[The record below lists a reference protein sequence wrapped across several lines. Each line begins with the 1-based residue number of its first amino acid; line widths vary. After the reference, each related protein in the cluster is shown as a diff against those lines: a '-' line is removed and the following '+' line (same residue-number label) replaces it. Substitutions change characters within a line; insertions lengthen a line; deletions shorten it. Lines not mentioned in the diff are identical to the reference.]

1 MVHVAQDLDTGIPRM
16 SDTVLSPKDLPLG
29 TLVPDAEYNQ
39 LLASAIASTTAGQI
53 LSDDEISRLEQ
64 ARLEIWSQVTA
75 MKAEGMTEFAYYSA
89 LQHGIS
95 LDQDG
100 QLEFAWKSV
109 DHRRVGYESNFYTCD
124 LKTRTLVPVT
134 LKHPGP
140 RVIVFATGRA
150 FAEKNAR
157 LIHLSTNE
165 AIKNARNVMSAQVYL
180 VGSRLV
186 PGYPEVPVQVVAVA
200 YDMVTS
206 EVETPAIRIQSIL
219 DPGFIHPASKIAAE
233 RIFGELIAKAD
244 FNPNG
249 TFARTNGAIQGEP
262 LPGDEILGN
271 LSGLVLVGGSVGC
284 SVAHQVFHWLDQ
296 MLVELG
302 VSVPVREK
310 AKKSCLMIHLGPTT
324 VLPADGYTN
333 RLSVINKFDE
343 FVFAGNDTA
352 KIIEEAETTG
362 SRFVPDRVGE
372 STAGEFAGSS
382 YHVILDA
389 PATIHHG
396 PEGRVFDPI
405 GTHFG
410 HSLKHYSNALR
421 NIGLGSVVQR
431 VLNHQGPFILRD
443 FLRDAQDSG
452 ELQIMTGPLNP
463 ISPAQ

>member
-1 MVHVAQDLDTGIPRM
+1 MVHVTQDLDTGIPRM
-16 SDTVLSPKDLPLG
+16 SNAEISVKDLPLG

-39 LLASAIASTTAGQI
+39 LLAMAIASTTAGQA
-53 LSDDEISRLEQ
+53 LSNDEISRLEQ
-64 ARLEIWSQVTA
+64 ARQEIWSQLTTL
-75 MKAEGMTEFAYYSA
+75 KSQGMTEFARHA
-89 LQHGIS
+89 ARQHGLS

-100 QLEFAWKSV
+100 QLEFSWKSV

-124 LKTRTLVPVT
+124 LETRTLVPVS
-134 LKHPGP
+134 LEHPGP

-165 AIKNARNVMSAQVYL
+165 AIRNARNVMSAQVYL

-219 DPGFIHPASKIAAE
+219 DPEFIHPASQMAAE
-233 RIFGELIAKAD
+233 RIFGKLIADAE

-249 TFARTNGAIQGEP
+249 TFTRSHGAIQGEP
-262 LPGDEILGN
+262 LPGDVILAN
-271 LSGLVLVGGSVGC
+271 LSGLILVGGSVGC
-284 SVAHQVFHWLDQ
+284 SVAHQVFLWLDQ

-302 VSVPVREK
+302 VPTPVREM
-310 AKKSCLMIHLGPTT
+310 AKRSCLIINLGPTT
-324 VLPADGYTN
+324 VLPVDGYTN

-343 FVFAGNDTA
+343 FVFAGNDTG
-352 KIIEEAETTG
+352 KIIEESETTG
-362 SRFVPDRVGE
+362 SHFVPDRAGE
-372 STAGEFAGSS
+372 ETAGEFPGHS

-396 PEGRVFDPI
+396 PGGTVFDPI

-421 NIGLGSVVQR
+421 TIGLGSVVQR
-431 VLNHQGPFILRD
+431 VLNHQGPFLLRD
-443 FLRDAQDSG
+443 FLTDAQDSG
-452 ELQIMTGPLNP
+452 ELQLMTCPSNP
-463 ISPAQ
+463 TPPAQ